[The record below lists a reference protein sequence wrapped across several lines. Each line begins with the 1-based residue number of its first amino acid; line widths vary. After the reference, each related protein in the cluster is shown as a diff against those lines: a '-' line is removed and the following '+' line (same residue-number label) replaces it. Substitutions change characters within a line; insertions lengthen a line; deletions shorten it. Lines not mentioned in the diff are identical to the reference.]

1 MCQSRQNVIVRNTR
15 GRQKSQL
22 RLLPLLLV
30 PFAAS
35 LLVDFALHLAGR
47 LRQSSRGPLLCQ
59 LQIRKILNASQVWL
73 TGRDLPRLQRLAAFV
88 AVHCIL
94 Q

>member
-1 MCQSRQNVIVRNTR
+1 MCQARQNVIVRNTR
-15 GRQKSQL
+15 GRRKSQL

-30 PFAAS
+30 PLVAS
-35 LLVDFALHLAGR
+35 LLISSALHLAGR

-59 LQIRKILNASQVWL
+59 LQIRKILNASQTRL
-73 TGRDLPRLQRLAAFV
+73 ARRYFPRLQRLAAFV
-88 AVHCIL
+88 AVHCVL